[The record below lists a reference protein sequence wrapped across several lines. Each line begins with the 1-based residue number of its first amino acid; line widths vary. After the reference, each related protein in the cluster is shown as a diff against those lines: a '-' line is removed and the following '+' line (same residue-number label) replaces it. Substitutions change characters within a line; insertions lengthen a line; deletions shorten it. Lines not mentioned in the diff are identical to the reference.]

1 MRCYA
6 NLVAAARALAI
17 VLALSWLTINGMP
30 ANAQG
35 PPAGDDSGV
44 TVTVDGK
51 ESKNNV
57 TEGDT
62 VDDGDKAED
71 VDCAI
76 PDVTIQ
82 MAGNIRSVLLA
93 VNNDTCDTYVKEI
106 VEAQPLPDKPSNR
119 FSIAAGHK

>member
-1 MRCYA
+1 
-6 NLVAAARALAI
+6 
-17 VLALSWLTINGMP
+17 MP

-35 PPAGDDSGV
+35 SPAGDDSGV

-62 VDDGDKAED
+62 VDNGAKTED

-93 VNNDTCDTYVKEI
+93 VNNDTCDTYVEKI
-106 VEAQPLPDKPSNR
+106 VEAQPLPD
-119 FSIAAGHK
+119 